1 MVFAH
6 GRSAAL
12 SIVLRVIVAG
22 AAVLGGEGALLPGSA
37 WGAEIR
43 MPAPHPERDFSTYQP
58 TARATRIESG
68 EAPGIDG
75 DLSDP
80 VWSKAQIIDEFYQV
94 DPDAGQPASQVTVAR
109 FLYNDNT
116 LFVGIYAYDREPE
129 KIVATVRA
137 RDGRLDTDDG
147 VRIYIDPQMTRR
159 DAYYFEMNPLGSRVD
174 ALIQNNSTYIQTWN
188 TIWDGAAKRM
198 PDGYSVEMA
207 IPFRDLS
214 FDPSRSDW
222 GLEIQRRVRR
232 TGERIRWSTIS
243 AAAYYAD
250 VSRAGTLTGIS
261 GINQGLGLDIQ
272 LYGKSA
278 FVREWGPGGPPD
290 KDSLKFV
297 MSGNAY
303 YKITPGLT
311 GTLTVNPD
319 FSDSPLDLR
328 QVNTTRFVLFQPE
341 TRDFF
346 LQDAASFEFG
356 GRGFVRSD
364 AISRDNGRP
373 FFSRNIGLAN
383 GRPVSITTGGKLS
396 GQFDGVGIGGL
407 SVLTDG
413 TGTTRNRQVLSAARM
428 TAPVLTES
436 RLGLIVTNGDP
447 SGLSR
452 NSVAGADFQYLN
464 SNLVR
469 GKVLE
474 ADIYYQRSFSNT
486 KGDDDAF
493 GGAVYFPNEPWG
505 GDFYFKQLG
514 TNYFPALGFVNR
526 TGVRNY
532 DGRVFYRDRNL
543 GWRYLEL
550 STTWNVFTGL
560 DNRLQSREN
569 IVQAEISTR
578 FTDQFDVRLMN
589 DFEAVP
595 RVFRIADTVPVP
607 VGRYSWSNVGI
618 FVGTSDARPYSARLD
633 VMCCSFYNGKS
644 VRVDLQ
650 LDYRPNPLFQFG
662 PHYTF
667 TSVDLPTG
675 SVDIH
680 LFTADF
686 IVNFTPDMQL
696 FTQLQFDNISEKF
709 ALSARYRWEYQPG
722 NEIFVSVGQAALI
735 PGGTFTPT
743 FVPQISQAIIRLGHT
758 FRY

>member
-1 MVFAH
+1 VFAQH
-6 GRSAAL
+6 RNAAVR
-12 SIVLRVIVAG
+12 IVLRLLTRACALFMG
-22 AAVLGGEGALLPGSA
+22 AALLLGHASA
-37 WGAEIR
+37 TEIPT
-43 MPAPHPERDFSTYQP
+43 PAPHPARDFSTYQP
-58 TARATRIESG
+58 VARATRIEAAQ
-68 EAPGIDG
+68 APLIDG
-75 DLSDP
+75 DTSDAI
-80 VWSKAQIIDEFYQV
+80 WANAQIIDEFYQV
-94 DPDAGQPASQVTVAR
+94 DPNAGEPASQVTVAR
-109 FLYNDNT
+109 FLYDETT
-116 LFVGIYAYDREPE
+116 LYVSIYAYDREPE

-159 DAYYFEMNPLGSRVD
+159 DAYYFEMNALGARVD

-188 TIWDGAAKRM
+188 AIWAGSAKRN

-214 FDPSRSDW
+214 FDPARSDW

-250 VSRAGTLTGIS
+250 VSRAGTLTGIAN
-261 GINQGLGLDIQ
+261 INQGLGLDIQ
-272 LYGKSA
+272 LYEKAA
-278 FVREWGPGGPPD
+278 FEHQWQTPESS
-290 KDSLKFV
+290 SLKFV
-297 MSGNAY
+297 TSGNAY

-319 FSDSPLDLR
+319 FSDSPLDIR

-356 GRGFVRSD
+356 GRAFVRSD

-373 FFSRNIGLAN
+373 FFSRNVGLAN
-383 GRPVSITTGGKLS
+383 GRPVSLTTGVKLS
-396 GQFDGVGIGGL
+396 GQVGGVGIGAL

-413 TGTTRNRQVLSAARM
+413 TGITRNRQVLSAARV
-428 TAPVLTES
+428 TAPVLEES
-436 RLGLIVTNGDP
+436 RLGFIFTNGDP
-447 SGLSR
+447 SGFSR
-452 NSVAGADFQYLN
+452 NTVVGGDFQYFN
-464 SNLVR
+464 SRLFS

-474 ADIYYQRSFSNT
+474 ADLYYQRSFSNT

-493 GGAVYFPNEPWG
+493 GSAVYLPNEPWG

-514 TNYFPALGFVNR
+514 ANYFPALGFVNR
-526 TGVRNY
+526 TGIRDL
-532 DGRVFYRDRNL
+532 DGRVYRRDRNIL
-543 GWRYLEL
+543 GWRYVEW
-550 STTWNVFTGL
+550 STTWNVVTGL
-560 DNRLQSREN
+560 DNRIQSREN
-569 IVQAEISTR
+569 SVKAEVSTP
-578 FTDQFDVRLMN
+578 FTDLFDLYLLN

-595 RVFRIADTVPVP
+595 ATFKIADTVPVAP
-607 VGRYSWSNVGI
+607 GRYDWSNFEASI
-618 FVGTSDARPYSARLD
+618 GTSDARPYWAKLD
-633 VMCCSFYNGKS
+633 VLCCSFYNGRS
-644 VRVDLQ
+644 IRVDLQ
-650 LDYRPNPLFQFG
+650 ADYRPNPLLQFG
-662 PHYTF
+662 PHYTY

-680 LFTADF
+680 LFSADVV
-686 IVNFTPDMQL
+686 VNFTPDMQL

-709 ALSARYRWEYQPG
+709 AFSARYRWEYEPG
-722 NEIFVSVGQAALI
+722 NEIFFSVGQAALV
-735 PGGTFTPT
+735 PGGTFTPS
-743 FVPQISQAIIRLGHT
+743 FVPQISQAVLRVGHT